1 MALASKK
8 YERIFSKTGSDADLV
23 STSDF
28 DEMKE
33 DFDNNH
39 YLNDVGQKKVLGPVL
54 YQLQQMQDELDALR
68 TEISSNKDK
77 TTFPGF
83 GTSNSTALVGDTKLI
98 NIGANTTISF
108 GDMVITS
115 AKGKTNYSIVMT
127 VAYTDPSSSKVTT
140 KTTTLTLA

>member
-8 YERIFSKTGSDADLV
+8 YERMYSKTGSDADLV
-23 STSDF
+23 STAVF

-33 DFDNNH
+33 DFDNNM
-39 YLNDVGQKKVLGPVL
+39 YLQDVGQAKLLGPVL

-98 NIGANTTISF
+98 SIGANTTVSF
-108 GDMVITS
+108 GDMVIG
-115 AKGKTNYSIVMT
+115 AKSSTITIT
-127 VAYTDPSSSKVTT
+127 VVYTDPSSGKVTT
-140 KTTTLTLA
+140 ATHKLTLA